1 MARTVD
7 SSEDELIHALNKA
20 KKYYREI
27 EFWWAMLDLQAKKMK
42 WQHCLTFDYQVSYAL
57 YKAGISW
64 ERDGF
69 STWADHKTNWK
80 LAQHYKKDDH
90 ADIANWLQE
99 AVKEQCPEIE
109 EELNIEEELKV

>member
-42 WQHCLTFDYQVSYAL
+42 WAIGLPFDYQVSYAL

-64 ERDGF
+64 ERDDF
-69 STWADHKTNWK
+69 ARLPDHRANWK
-80 LAQHYKKDDH
+80 LAEHYKEEGH
-90 ADIANWLQE
+90 SGIANWLKE

-109 EELNIEEELKV
+109 EELKI